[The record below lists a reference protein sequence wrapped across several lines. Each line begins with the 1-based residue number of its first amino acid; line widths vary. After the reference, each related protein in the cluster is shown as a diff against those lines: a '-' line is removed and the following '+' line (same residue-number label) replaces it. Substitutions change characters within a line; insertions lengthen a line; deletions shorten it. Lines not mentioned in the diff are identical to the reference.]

1 MYPID
6 RRKLAIHVY
15 SLLNSLRKTAIILK
29 VSHTTISRWIKNPEQ
44 KKYTFTKILKSS
56 IVSQTIK
63 ATLDNDPFISIR
75 SLSDLVFKTFNFK
88 ISKELVRTIIKK
100 NGLSRKKARF
110 FSKPTNLEFKIQEFI
125 KKRQEY
131 IDLKYPFYSLDET
144 SFGRH
149 GKSMM
154 GYSPKGT
161 QLKIKKSVNRI
172 TTVSYLVISNPSRII
187 HKVAKQGAFN
197 TQDFLKFLKSLS
209 LPINS
214 VILLDNVSFHH
225 SQVVKTLCLEN
236 KWNLL
241 YTPPY
246 SPQFNP
252 IEGIFSIIK
261 RTYYKTGLIEN
272 SFNQVQEKHCQSFF
286 KGSLNHKN

>member
-15 SLLNSLRKTAIILK
+15 SLLNSLRKTAIILN

-44 KKYTFTKILKSS
+44 KKYTSTKILKSS

-63 ATLDNDPFISIR
+63 ASLDNDPFISIR

-100 NGLSRKKARF
+100 HGLSRKKARF
-110 FSKPTNLEFKIQEFI
+110 FSKPTNLEVKIQEFI

-131 IDLKYPFYSLDET
+131 LDLKYPFYSLDET

-154 GYSPKGT
+154 GYSPRGT
-161 QLKIKKSVNRI
+161 QLRIKRSMNNI
-172 TTVSYLVISNPSRII
+172 ITVSYLVIASSTQII
-187 HKVAKQGAFN
+187 NKVSKQGSFN
-197 TQDFLKFLKSLS
+197 TIDFLKFLKSLF

-214 VILLDNVSFHH
+214 VILLDNISFHH

-272 SFNQVQEKHCQSFF
+272 SFKEVQQKHCQSFF
-286 KGSLNHKN
+286 NASLNHKN